1 MIMRWLKLVVPRCLL
16 SVAVFLVLALPLQ
29 AAELKIGVILAE
41 TGPASLLGG
50 PGIRSLQMLSEEMNA
65 RGGIQGNPIKLIIRD
80 SGGNPEKA
88 ISFAK
93 QLIEEEQVF
102 AIIGPSTSGET
113 LKIKDICEKAGT
125 ILISCASAELIVN
138 PVARYVFKTA
148 PNDSLAARQ
157 IYQTMQRK
165 GISKVA
171 VLAGN
176 DGFGNAGKA
185 QLTKLAPE
193 FGIQILATEV
203 YDKDAKDL
211 SAVVAKIKAI
221 EGLQAVI
228 NWSIVP
234 AQSILAKNIRQA
246 GWDIPLYQSHG
257 FANVKYVA
265 VAGEAAEG
273 IIFPASRLIVAE
285 SLPDGPQKEFLLKYK
300 QGYETR
306 FKEDIST
313 FGGHSYD
320 ALMIL
325 DLAIAKAGLDKEK
338 VRNAIENLT
347 GYFGT
352 AGEFNFSAQDH
363 SGLQQDA
370 FTMITVKDGRFVPYQ
385 GQ

>member
-1 MIMRWLKLVVPRCLL
+1 MKKWLQKLVPSHLL
-16 SVAVFLVLALPLQ
+16 LALILLCAAGPAQ
-29 AAELKIGVILAE
+29 TAELKIGVILAE
-41 TGPASLLGG
+41 TGPAALLGG
-50 PGIRSLQMLSEEMNA
+50 PGIRSLKMLVENLNA
-65 RGGIQGNPIKLIIRD
+65 AGGIQGSRVELVFRD
-80 SGGNPEKA
+80 SGGSPEKA

-93 QLIEEEQVF
+93 QLIEEEKVF

-113 LKIKDICEKAGT
+113 LNIKELCETART

-157 IYQTMQRK
+157 IFTTMQAK
-165 GISKVA
+165 GIRKIA

-193 FGIQILATEV
+193 YGIEILATEV

-221 EGLQAVI
+221 DGLQAVV

-234 AQSILAKNIRQA
+234 AQSIIAKNIRQS

-257 FANVKYVA
+257 FANIKYVE
-265 VAGEAAEG
+265 VAGAAAEG

-285 SLPDGPQKEFLLKYK
+285 SLADGPEKDFLLTYK
-300 QGYETR
+300 KGYEDLY
-306 FKEDIST
+306 KEEIST
-313 FGGHSYD
+313 FGGHAYD
-320 ALMIL
+320 AMMIL
-325 DLAIAKAGLDKEK
+325 AKAIEQAGFDKEK
-338 VRNAIENLT
+338 VRDAIENLT

-352 AGEFNFSAQDH
+352 AGEFNFSADDH
-363 SGLQQDA
+363 SGLQQNA

-385 GQ
+385 GL

>member
-1 MIMRWLKLVVPRCLL
+1 MMRWLKLLAPRCLL

-29 AAELKIGVILAE
+29 AKELKIGVILAE

-65 RGGIQGNPIKLIIRD
+65 KGGIQGNPIKLVFRD
-80 SGGNPEKA
+80 SGGSPEKA

-157 IYQTMQRK
+157 IYQTMQQK
-165 GISKVA
+165 GITKVA
-171 VLAGN
+171 LLAGN

-193 FGIQILATEV
+193 YGIEVLATEV

-221 EGLQAVI
+221 EGLQAVV

-257 FANVKYVA
+257 FANIKYVE

-325 DLAIAKAGLDKEK
+325 DKAIAKAGLDKEK
-338 VRNAIENLT
+338 VRDAIENLT

-352 AGEFNFSAQDH
+352 AGEFNFSPQDH
-363 SGLQQDA
+363 CGLRQDA
-370 FTMITVKDGRFVPYQ
+370 FTMITVKNGRFVPYQ